1 MEEKKSH
8 IASLERGQRIA
19 RTATVVILLLA
30 AIKFT
35 IGYCFASSILIAD
48 AYHSSVDA
56 LALFASWFGLW
67 IAGRK
72 KSKRFPY
79 GLYKAETF
87 VTFTIGGLI
96 TWAGIENLFEGY
108 KKLLHLESP
117 SGFPLLPLSVGFLSL
132 LVSYIMARKER
143 ETGKAI
149 NSRALLANAS
159 ESFLDIAT
167 SCVVMAGIVLTYAMV
182 PYVEGGVVIIIASL
196 IIWLGIKNVW
206 ISILILMDANLDPKL
221 QSQIEAL
228 ISRVE
233 GVKGINEIKIT
244 QSGPF
249 KMVECEIATSP
260 SIPVYKAHNLADTI
274 ERLVTTA
281 YSEIESIFVHVEPS
295 KKNTVLAI
303 IPVEDMNGLESKTHG
318 HFGRAPYFIILKI
331 HEDRADIEDFYLN
344 EFLDKEMHIG
354 VKVIKAVIGRRLDV
368 LFTSQIGELS
378 FHMLKDNFVDI
389 YRVQEHMNVQDVID
403 KYRAGE
409 LTQITA
415 PTHSLEESRIMQEV
429 SDVTGG
435 D

>member
-1 MEEKKSH
+1 MKEKKSH
-8 IASLERGQRIA
+8 IASLKRGQKIA
-19 RTATVVILLLA
+19 RTAIVVILLLA

-35 IGYCFASSILIAD
+35 IGHCFASSILVAD

-56 LALFASWFGLW
+56 LALFASWFGLR
-67 IAGRK
+67 IAGGK

-87 VTFTIGGLI
+87 VTFVIGGLI

-108 KKLLHLESP
+108 KKLLHSEP
-117 SGFPLLPLSVGFLSL
+117 PVGFPLFPLLVSFLSL
-132 LVSYIMARKER
+132 VVAYVVARKER

-159 ESFLDIAT
+159 DSFLDIAT
-167 SCVVMAGIVLTYAMV
+167 SFVVMAGILLSYAMV

-221 QSQIEAL
+221 QSEIEAM
-228 ISRVE
+228 ISHEE
-233 GVKGINEIKIT
+233 GVKGINSIKIR

-249 KMVECEIATSP
+249 RMVECEIATSP

-274 ERLVTTA
+274 EHLVTTA
-281 YSEIESIFVHVEPS
+281 YREIESVFVHVEPS
-295 KKNTVLAI
+295 KKDILSAI
-303 IPVEDMNGLESKTHG
+303 IPVEDINGLQSKVHG

-331 HEDRADIEDFYLN
+331 HGDRVDIEDFYLN
-344 EFLDKEMHIG
+344 EFLDIEMHIG
-354 VKVIKAVIGRRLDV
+354 VKVIKAVIGHGLDV
-368 LFTSQIGELS
+368 LFTSQIGEFS

-389 YRVQEHMNVQDVID
+389 YRVQEYMNAQEVID
-403 KYRAGE
+403 KYRGGE

-429 SDVTGG
+429 AE
-435 D
+435 

>member
-8 IASLERGQRIA
+8 IKSLERGQRIA

-30 AIKFT
+30 AIKFF
-35 IGYCFASSILIAD
+35 IGYRFASSILIAD

-79 GLYKAETF
+79 GLYRAETF
-87 VTFTIGGLI
+87 VTFVIGGLI

-108 KKLLHLESP
+108 KKLLHLEPS
-117 SGFPLLPLSVGFLSL
+117 SGFPLLPLLVSLLSL
-132 LVSYIMARKER
+132 VVAYVIARKEK

-149 NSRALLANAS
+149 NSRALLANAA
-159 ESFLDIAT
+159 ESFLDITT

-206 ISILILMDANLDPKL
+206 TSILILMDANLDPKL
-221 QSQIEAL
+221 QSEIEAL
-228 ISRVE
+228 ISREE
-233 GVKGINEIKIT
+233 GVKGINEIKIR

-249 KMVECEIATSP
+249 KMVACEIATSP
-260 SIPVYKAHNLADTI
+260 SIPVYKAHDLADQI
-274 ERLVTTA
+274 EHSVTTA
-281 YSEIESIFVHVEPS
+281 YSEIESVFVHVEPS
-295 KKNTVLAI
+295 KKNTLSAI
-303 IPVEDMNGLESKTHG
+303 IPVADMSGLLSRVHG
-318 HFGRAPYFIILKI
+318 HFGRAPYFVILKI
-331 HEDRADIEDFYLN
+331 EGDRTEIEDFYLN
-344 EFLDKEMHIG
+344 DFLDKGLHIG
-354 VKVIKAVIGRRLDV
+354 VKVIKAVIGHGLDV

-389 YRVQEHMNVQDVID
+389 YGVQQHMTVQEVLD

-409 LTQITA
+409 LVQITA
-415 PTHSLEESRIMQEV
+415 PTHELEHSRVAREAAE
-429 SDVTGG
+429 
-435 D
+435 

>member
-1 MEEKKSH
+1 MEEKKNH
-8 IASLERGQRIA
+8 IDSLKRGQRIA

-30 AIKFT
+30 AIKFV

-56 LALFASWFGLW
+56 LAIFASWFGLW
-67 IAGRK
+67 IAGWK

-87 VTFTIGGLI
+87 VTFIIGGLI

-108 KKLLHLESP
+108 KRLFHLETP
-117 SGFPLLPLSVGFLSL
+117 PGFPLLPLSASLLSL
-132 LVSYIMARKER
+132 VVAYFIATKEK
-143 ETGKAI
+143 EIGDAI

-159 ESFLDIAT
+159 EAFFDIAT
-167 SCVVMAGIVLTYAMV
+167 SFVVMAGILLTYARV
-182 PYVEGGVVIIIASL
+182 PYVEGSVVIIIASV

-206 ISILILMDANLDPKL
+206 ISVLILMDANLDPKL
-221 QSQIEAL
+221 RSEIEAM

-233 GVKGINEIKIT
+233 GVKDIHDIKIR

-260 SIPVYKAHNLADTI
+260 SIPVYKAHTLADTV

-281 YSEIESIFVHVEPS
+281 YKEIESVFVHVEPS
-295 KKNTVLAI
+295 KKDIVSAI
-303 IPVEDMNGLESKTHG
+303 IPVEDMNGLQSKVHG
-318 HFGRAPYFIILKI
+318 HFGRAPYFVILKI
-331 HEDRADIEDFYLN
+331 HGDHTEIEDFYLN
-344 EFLDKEMHIG
+344 EFLGKGMHIG
-354 VKVIKAVIGRRLDV
+354 VKVIKAVIGHGLDV

-389 YRVQEHMNVQDVID
+389 YRVQEHMAVQEVID
-403 KYRAGE
+403 EYRSGKLE
-409 LTQITA
+409 QITA
-415 PTHSLEESRIMQEV
+415 PTHGLEESQITKEV
-429 SDVTGG
+429 KEVAE
-435 D
+435 

>member
-1 MEEKKSH
+1 MKEKKSH
-8 IASLERGQRIA
+8 IASLKRGQKIA
-19 RTATVVILLLA
+19 RTAIVVILLLA

-35 IGYCFASSILIAD
+35 IGYCFASRILIAD

-67 IAGRK
+67 IAGGK

-87 VTFTIGGLI
+87 VTFMIGGLI
-96 TWAGIENLFEGY
+96 TWAGIENLFGGY
-108 KKLLHLESP
+108 KRLLHLESP
-117 SGFPLLPLSVGFLSL
+117 AGFPLLPLSVSFLSL
-132 LVSYIMARKER
+132 VVSYIIAKKER

-159 ESFLDIAT
+159 DSFLDIAT
-167 SCVVMAGIVLTYAMV
+167 SFVVMAGILLTYAMV
-182 PYVEGGVVIIIASL
+182 PYMEGGVVIIIASL

-206 ISILILMDANLDPKL
+206 TSMLILLDANLDPKL
-221 QSQIEAL
+221 QSEIEAL

-233 GVKGINEIKIT
+233 GVKGINSIKIR

-274 ERLVTTA
+274 EHLVTTA
-281 YSEIESIFVHVEPS
+281 YREIESVFMHVEPS
-295 KKNTVLAI
+295 KRDILSAI
-303 IPVEDMNGLESKTHG
+303 IPVENINGLQSKVHG

-331 HEDRADIEDFYLN
+331 HGDRVDIEDFYLN
-344 EFLDKEMHIG
+344 EFLDIEMHIG
-354 VKVIKAVIGRRLDV
+354 VKVIKAVIGHGLDV

-389 YRVQEHMNVQDVID
+389 YRVQEHMNAQEVID
-403 KYRAGE
+403 KYRSGE

-429 SDVTGG
+429 AE
-435 D
+435 